1 MTVFHLLRY
10 GEHNVQGKICAG
22 RMSGV
27 VLSDKGRGEAEA
39 AARLLADTG
48 VAAIYAS
55 PMERTRETAAII
67 SERLGGIPVM
77 IRDDLAELDFGEW
90 TGLTFDE
97 VRKDPRWP
105 AWATHR
111 SLSCIPGGETM
122 RDVQRRVV
130 EAVME
135 MRAEH
140 PDDHIAV
147 VSHGDVIRAALVFAL
162 GMPLD
167 FYARIEVATGSL
179 STVRIDASGIRVI
192 AINQR

>member
-1 MTVFHLLRY
+1 MTVFHLLRH

-39 AARLLADTG
+39 AARLLADAG
-48 VAAIYAS
+48 IAAIYAS

-67 SERLGGIPVM
+67 SEQLGGLPVT

-192 AINQR
+192 AVNQR